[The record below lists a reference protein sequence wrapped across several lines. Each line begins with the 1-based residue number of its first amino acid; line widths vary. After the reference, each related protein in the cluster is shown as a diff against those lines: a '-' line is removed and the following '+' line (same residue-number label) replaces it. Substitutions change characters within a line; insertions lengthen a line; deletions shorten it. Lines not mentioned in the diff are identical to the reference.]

1 MVKIDKKAQHVRTS
15 DEALRDSELRQS
27 LILKSIPIAMY
38 ATKAYGDFGTLYIS
52 ENIKHITGF
61 EAGKF
66 IAGNEFWNSRIH
78 PEDKQKALD
87 GSKEILSKKSFEL
100 EYRWKCADG
109 TYHWFLDKAVLIAG
123 ENPEHKEIAGTRLD
137 ITDRKVVEQ
146 SLKTLVE
153 MTASVTGVDFFRVL
167 IRHMASCLD
176 VKYAFA
182 SKCTNPS
189 NKRVRTLAF
198 WSKSKYGDNFEYDL
212 GGTPCEK
219 VISGELCCYD
229 EKVTELFPADEDLK
243 KFDAQSYLGIPIS
256 NSKGKVI
263 GHLAVFHDKPF
274 MEISKH
280 FPILQLFAI
289 RAGSELERMSAE
301 KSLKLSNEQLFK
313 KSKHEEIINSV
324 IKSVHQSLDI
334 QEVYENAVESLIN
347 NLEDVDKVSIYNVE
361 GDEAVIKASR
371 GTPEWYIQRA
381 GRVPYPKGFTWK
393 VIIDAI
399 PRYCPDTEK
408 DEFIGPAGKN

>member
-15 DEALRDSELRQS
+15 DEALRDSELHQS

-38 ATKAYGDFGTLYIS
+38 AAEAYGDFGTLYVS
-52 ENIKHITGF
+52 ENIEHITGF

-66 IAGNEFWNSRIH
+66 IADNEFWSSRIH
-78 PEDKQKALD
+78 PEDKQKTLD
-87 GSKEILSKKSFEL
+87 ETKEILSKKSFEL

-109 TYHWFLDKAVLIAG
+109 SYHWFLDKAVLIAG
-123 ENPEHKEIAGTRLD
+123 ESTEHKEIAGTRLD

-198 WSKSKYGDNFEYDL
+198 WSKSKYEDNFEYDL
-212 GGTPCEK
+212 EGTPCEK
-219 VISGELCCYD
+219 VISGELCRYD

-243 KFDAQSYLGIPIS
+243 KFDAQSYLGIPI
-256 NSKGKVI
+256 NSREGKVI

-274 MEISKH
+274 TEISKH

-301 KSLKLSNEQLFK
+301 ESLKLSNEQLFK

-324 IKSVHQSLDI
+324 IKSVHQSIDI

-347 NLEDVDKVSIYNVE
+347 NLEEVDKVSIYKVE

-371 GTPEWYIQRA
+371 GTP
-381 GRVPYPKGFTWK
+381 
-393 VIIDAI
+393 
-399 PRYCPDTEK
+399 
-408 DEFIGPAGKN
+408 